1 MCPFED
7 TTMIGLA
14 NQDVKDFIQVITI
27 QKFFN
32 FRSDLSLYKTIK
44 NRSNVVLSVSLML
57 MVVNFAIYR
66 CCHPCYF
73 RTKYQI
79 TKFLKLK
86 KNILSFNGKGDNIHK
101 SEALKR

>member
-44 NRSNVVLSVSLML
+44 NRSNVVFSVSKISLT
-57 MVVNFAIYR
+57 NSPIGFSIR
-66 CCHPCYF
+66 G
-73 RTKYQI
+73 
-79 TKFLKLK
+79 
-86 KNILSFNGKGDNIHK
+86 SFTQAP
-101 SEALKR
+101 ECF

>member
-32 FRSDLSLYKTIK
+32 FRSDLSLYNTIK
-44 NRSNVVLSVSLML
+44 IEVMLFFLSV
-57 MVVNFAIYR
+57 R
-66 CCHPCYF
+66 F
-73 RTKYQI
+73 R
-79 TKFLKLK
+79 
-86 KNILSFNGKGDNIHK
+86 
-101 SEALKR
+101 